1 MVNLYFDLNA
11 DVLSDVSGGSDY
23 SGKFGVVQTPK
34 GTLLTFGGGGPT
46 IIVGFDGSLSTK
58 TQGGGWMTTR
68 TT

>member
-11 DVLSDVSGGSDY
+11 DELSDVGGGSDY
-23 SGKFGVVQTPK
+23 SGKFSVVQTPK

-58 TQGGGWMTTR
+58 AQGGGWMTTR
-68 TT
+68 IT